1 MSETPTKPRLVKCR
15 CHYCE
20 GDIEF
25 DAKGFN
31 EGDNC
36 TLTCPHCQTETTAT
50 IPPLVIPPPVPPTI
64 EEIEKAK
71 QAELEK
77 LTIQKIVQVKSML
90 RARLESG
97 KPVFLFDSV
106 YVPVDSKL
114 LDDEFAD
121 EFNVSLLRKLGLLGW
136 DVVQVVPRTIGIGLQ
151 NRGTDTW
158 LSEAW
163 GGGVGGNVMGVHI
176 IIKKTVSASDFT
188 DDPADEVGNFIRNHL
203 EDFLGE

>member
-1 MSETPTKPRLVKCR
+1 VSDTPIEPRLVKCC

-20 GDIEF
+20 GEIEF
-25 DAKGFN
+25 DASGFS
-31 EGDNC
+31 EGQNC

-50 IPPLVIPPPVPPTI
+50 IPPLVIPPPIPPTI

-136 DVVQVVPRTIGIGLQ
+136 DVVQAVPRTMGIGLQ

-176 IIKKTVSASDFT
+176 IIKKTVSASDLT
-188 DDPADEVGNFIRNHL
+188 DDPDDEVGNFICNHL
-203 EDFLGE
+203 SDFLTE

>member
-1 MSETPTKPRLVKCR
+1 
-15 CHYCE
+15 
-20 GDIEF
+20 
-25 DAKGFN
+25 
-31 EGDNC
+31 
-36 TLTCPHCQTETTAT
+36 
-50 IPPLVIPPPVPPTI
+50 
-64 EEIEKAK
+64 
-71 QAELEK
+71 
-77 LTIQKIVQVKSML
+77 ML